1 MKYLFLL
8 LIYISLQGASF
19 WTLSGL
25 KKANIYVSNELSLV
39 KPETIEGI
47 KSKMTKSL
55 EKNGILT
62 GKQDS
67 AILMVSLEEISDDEV
82 YFIYIKLSLGEEVR
96 TFREDKS
103 SAFALTYESSDF
115 IETDDEELDKDV
127 LESVDG
133 LLLEFFELHEE
144 DNE

>member
-8 LIYISLQGASF
+8 MIYISLQGAGF

-25 KKANIYVSNELSLV
+25 KKANIYVSNELSLI
-39 KPETIEGI
+39 KPETIVSI
-47 KSKMTKSL
+47 KSQMTKSL
-55 EKNGILT
+55 EENGILT

-67 AILMVSLEEISDDEV
+67 AILMVSLEEISDDEA
-82 YFIYIKLSLGEEVR
+82 YFIYIKLSLGEETQ

-103 SAFALTYESSDF
+103 TTFSLTYDSSDF
-115 IETDDEELDKDV
+115 IETDDEELDNDV

-133 LLLEFFELHEE
+133 LLLQFFELYEE

>member
-8 LIYISLQGASF
+8 LIYVSVQGAGF

-25 KKANIYVSNELSLV
+25 KKANIYVSNELSLI
-39 KPETIEGI
+39 KPETIDSI
-47 KSKMTKSL
+47 KSHMTESL
-55 EKNGILT
+55 KANGILT

-67 AILMVSLEEISDDEV
+67 AILMVSLEEISDDEA
-82 YFIYIKLSLGEEVR
+82 YFVYIKLSLGEEVQ

-103 SAFALTYESSDF
+103 STFALTYGSSDF
-115 IETDDEELDKDV
+115 IETDDTELDKDV
-127 LESVDG
+127 LESIDS
-133 LLLEFFELHEE
+133 LLLQFFELYEE